1 MSLDLIVAEA
11 QIFLLILVR
20 ILVFV
25 EIAPLLNSSA
35 IPQIGKI
42 GLAFFVST
50 AVLPG
55 VLMNGI
61 YSIPEAGLHYA
72 FMIIGEGL
80 IGLLMGFF
88 LTIIMS
94 VFQLAGQ
101 FFSTQMGFAS
111 SQVYDPLAQVQIPL
125 IGQFLNLTAMLI
137 FLSVKGLQKLFL
149 GGIHNSFR
157 VVTVTKVVE
166 AKDEI
171 IPMMVSSMSGLF
183 GQALIIALPVMGVLL
198 LMQITM
204 GLLAK
209 AAPQMNLLML
219 SFPLNIFMAFL
230 VLVAVMPLMAETFE
244 AIIDSGFNGLNELMK
259 AMSGRLS

>member
-1 MSLDLIVAEA
+1 MTLDLIVGEA
-11 QIFLLILVR
+11 QIFLLIFTRV
-20 ILVFV
+20 LVFI

-55 VLMNGI
+55 VVQGGAYIVPEVGLQYVFLM
-61 YSIPEAGLHYA
+61 
-72 FMIIGEGL
+72 IGEGL
-80 IGLLMGFF
+80 IGVIMGFF
-88 LTIIMS
+88 ITIIMA

-111 SQVYDPLAQVQIPL
+111 SQVYDPLAQIQIPL
-125 IGQFLNLTAMLI
+125 MGQFLNLTAMLI
-137 FLSVKGLQKLFL
+137 FLSVKGFQKLFL
-149 GGIHNSFR
+149 GGVYNSFR
-157 VVTVTKVVE
+157 VVTVSQVIE
-166 AKDEI
+166 GRNEI
-171 IPMMVSSMSGLF
+171 IPMLISRMSGLF

-219 SFPLNIFMAFL
+219 SFPMNIFMAFL
-230 VLVAVMPLMAETFE
+230 VLVAVMPMMIEVFE
-244 AIIDSGFNGLNELMK
+244 QIIDNGFTGLTDLMR
-259 AMSGRLS
+259 AMSGRLN

>member
-1 MSLDLIVAEA
+1 MTLDYLVAEA
-11 QIFLLILVR
+11 QIFLLVFTR
-20 ILVFV
+20 ILVFI

-50 AVLPG
+50 AVLPWIVESG
-55 VLMNGI
+55 VYTIPDTGLRFVFLM
-61 YSIPEAGLHYA
+61 
-72 FMIIGEGL
+72 IGEAL
-80 IGLLMGFF
+80 IGVIMGFF
-88 LTIIMS
+88 IVIIMA

-111 SQVYDPLAQVQIPL
+111 SQVYDPLAQIQIPL
-125 IGQFLNLTAMLI
+125 MGQFLNLTAMLI
-137 FLSVKGLQKLFL
+137 FLTIGGFQKLFL
-149 GGIHNSFR
+149 GGIYQSFKA
-157 VVTVTKVVE
+157 VTVSQFMSTQDSV
-166 AKDEI
+166 
-171 IPMMVSSMSGLF
+171 IPMLLSTMSGLF

-230 VLVAVMPLMAETFE
+230 VLVAVMPMMIEAFE
-244 AIIDSGFNGLNELMK
+244 HVIDNGFEGLNHMIK
-259 AMSGRLS
+259 AMAGRLN